1 MMKYIAQSVGKEWRK
16 QMETKEIK
24 EAAARLGLR
33 LSSTQVATIQRVA
46 VIDNNWPTE
55 WKQIELEETILAEVS
70 R

>member
-1 MMKYIAQSVGKEWRK
+1 
-16 QMETKEIK
+16 METKEIR
-24 EAAARLGLR
+24 AAASRLGLK

-46 VIDNNWPTE
+46 VIDENWPTE

>member
-1 MMKYIAQSVGKEWRK
+1 
-16 QMETKEIK
+16 METKEIK

-33 LSSTQVATIQRVA
+33 LSVAQVATIQRVA

>member
-1 MMKYIAQSVGKEWRK
+1 
-16 QMETKEIK
+16 METKEIK
-24 EAAARLGLR
+24 AAASRLGLR
-33 LSSTQVATIQRVA
+33 LSATQVATIQKVV

>member
-1 MMKYIAQSVGKEWRK
+1 
-16 QMETKEIK
+16 METKEIK

-33 LSSTQVATIQRVA
+33 LSVVQVATIQKVA